1 MFVHS
6 FSDFEF
12 KRRIHTNR
20 IICKITIAPD
30 IYRVKLITLGSFSDS
45 SNGIVIASVKVVA
58 TVGVKTEDKILFN
71 DESICSDRNL
81 AT

>member
-6 FSDFEF
+6 FSDFEL

-20 IICKITIAPD
+20 SIYKITIAPD
-30 IYRVKLITLGSFSDS
+30 IYTGKLITLGSFSDS
-45 SNGIVIASVKVVA
+45 SNGIVIASVNVAA

-71 DESICSDRNL
+71 DESICSERNL